1 MPSFS
6 LFQPL
11 PGLPLYL
18 WPVWPLIYW
27 RILRLKAWFRANG
40 RPGSKMLWGVTRDGR
55 IVVNLLSDDLSGR
68 TPPRSGFDF
77 EPSRHFR
84 EAAYGEVR
92 VLIPDA
98 TRQQKLGSL
107 GIASER
113 GAQENDFHREYGNSP
128 LLPPPDT

>member
-1 MPSFS
+1 MPPFS

-55 IVVNLLSDDLSGR
+55 VVVNLLSDDLSGR
-68 TPPRSGFDF
+68 TPPRSGFGF

-84 EAAYGEVR
+84 EATYGEVR

-98 TRQQKLGSL
+98 TGQQKLEFLGS
-107 GIASER
+107 ASDC
-113 GAQENDFHREYGNSP
+113 GAQENGFHRECGNSS
-128 LLPPPDT
+128 LLPLPDT